1 MLDTIF
7 QGIGYLAIR
16 VFKFFS
22 NNDVLL
28 NNDIES
34 CCLINDDT
42 TTYSE

>member
-16 VFKFFS
+16 FLNLFI
-22 NNDVLL
+22 NNNILL

>member
-7 QGIGYLAIR
+7 QGIGYLTIR
-16 VFKFFS
+16 FLNLFT
-22 NNDVLL
+22 NNNILL

-34 CCLINDDT
+34 CFLINDDT

>member
-7 QGIGYLAIR
+7 ESIGYLAIR
-16 VFKFFS
+16 FFNFFKK
-22 NNDVLL
+22 NNVLL

-34 CCLINDDT
+34 CCLINDGT